1 MSRLRSLCLLG
12 LVSVGG
18 VACSNGAQAP
28 APASDS
34 SPLPSYPGSRQPSAP
49 NVPTPAPQNDDD
61 GVSGHDNDSDD
72 APVAEQPP
80 PAPTPEPQPPPEPP
94 AYAREWHV
102 SPSGNDSANGSREK
116 PLRTISKA
124 LTLVGPG
131 EIIRVQ
137 KGTYTEK
144 LIIDASTKAGTAGA
158 PITLRGE
165 DLPKIVPT
173 NSGWFMAHVQRP
185 HWRIEGF
192 EFDVRG
198 QRQVAV
204 TFSGNTAGTV
214 LAGNE
219 LHHGAF
225 GSGIS
230 TDNGANGLTIEDNH
244 IHHFAR
250 GNDDSHGVVIAPT
263 SVDITVRGNDIHDNS
278 GDSVQ
283 CLGPEGFSNNTPA
296 RGVLIEDN
304 DMYDNR
310 ENAVDLKT
318 CHDVVVRGNRMYGF
332 EKSTSSRGEAVVVH
346 YSARNVVI
354 EDNDISDSSLGIAV
368 GGNRVGAPPTN
379 VSIRRNRIHDLK
391 TPEGSGIRIENG
403 SDVRVL
409 HNTVVGTD
417 GFAFVVGHGTG
428 GPSTNVAVRNNLFA
442 TRNAVSMGLSAPGLG
457 MASNLYLSGAAF
469 NTGIFVTPQSDWLGS
484 TLATWLSS
492 GVELDSNESGEPLV
506 DLGTLMPGERAVDG
520 GMDLGLPYCG
530 AAPDIGAVE
539 SDCPE
544 ATTAALTE

>member
-34 SPLPSYPGSRQPSAP
+34 DRLPSYPGSRQPSAP
-49 NVPTPAPQNDDD
+49 NVPPPAPQNDNDD
-61 GVSGHDNDSDD
+61 VSGHDGDD
-72 APVAEQPP
+72 EDDMPVVEQPP
-80 PAPTPEPQPPPEPP
+80 PVPEPQAPEPP
-94 AYAREWHV
+94 VYAKEWYV
-102 SPSGNDSANGSREK
+102 SPSGNDSANGSRAK

-124 LTLVGPG
+124 LTRVGPG

-144 LIIDASTKAGTAGA
+144 LIIDASAKAGTADA

-165 DLPKIVPT
+165 DLPKVVPT

-204 TFSGNTAGTV
+204 TFSGNTTGTV

-230 TDNGANGLTIEDNH
+230 TDAGANGITIENNH

-368 GGNRVGAPPTN
+368 GGTRVGAPPTN
-379 VSIRRNRIHDLK
+379 ISIRRNRIHDLK

-428 GPSTNVAVRNNLFA
+428 GPSTNIAVRNNLFA
-442 TRNAVSMGLSAPGLG
+442 TRNAVSMGLSAPGLS
-457 MASNLYLSGAAF
+457 MTSNLYLADAAF
-469 NTGIFVTPQSDWLGS
+469 NTGIFVAPQSGWVGS
-484 TLATWLSS
+484 TLAHWLSN
-492 GVELDSNESGEPLV
+492 GVEQDSDEGGEPLV
-506 DLGTLMPGERAVDG
+506 DLDTLMPGERAVDR

-544 ATTAALTE
+544 ATTAALME